1 MWRIKNEIVM
11 AIRKPQNMSEIERL
25 LVDEMTVG
33 GEALDRALFFAL
45 TKEMSA
51 RDLASVRAS
60 VKERVLRFYEGVQK
74 EHVSLG
80 GEFKPADWRKTA
92 RFVERELHYWF
103 SPWNRLAGKIEYDI
117 QAHMTRLGGELLD
130 ERSLSSILLGYSR
143 LEEYKPYLDREF
155 KGFVSNRCLDYSL
168 DYSKMAPELRTGD
181 LLKKWESDYP
191 YLLESKEW
199 DVLSMAYKA
208 GTRRTVLLQE
218 KPELSNGFI
227 GGETLFNRYL
237 PVVLGPTLP
246 QGKVTAV
253 GQIDYK
259 DCTNAFVVL
268 DDNAKV
274 LPFDSL
280 SRQQKHAVLERVYD
294 TVKYA
299 LKKPLERRTG
309 TGVKM

>member
-1 MWRIKNEIVM
+1 M

-25 LVDEMTVG
+25 LVDALTVG
-33 GEALDRALFFAL
+33 GEALDRAHFFAL
-45 TKEMSA
+45 TKEMSDT
-51 RDLASVRAS
+51 DLASFRAS
-60 VKERVLRFYEGVQK
+60 VKDRVLRFYEGVQK

-80 GEFKPADWRKTA
+80 GELKPGEWKKTE
-92 RFVERELHYWF
+92 RFVERELNHWF
-103 SPWNRLAGKIEYDI
+103 GPWNRLAGKIEYDI
-117 QAHMTRLGGELLD
+117 EAYMIRLGGELLD

-143 LEEYKPYLDREF
+143 LDEYKPYLEKEF
-155 KGFVSNRCLDYSL
+155 KGFVSNKCLDYSL

-181 LLKKWESDYP
+181 LMKKWESDYP

-199 DVLSMAYKA
+199 DLLSMAYNA

-218 KPELSNGFI
+218 KPEPSNGYI
-227 GGETLFNRYL
+227 GGETRFTRYL

-268 DDNAKV
+268 DGNARAMFFEELPREQKKV
-274 LPFDSL
+274 
-280 SRQQKHAVLERVYD
+280 VLERVYD

-299 LKKPLERRTG
+299 LKKPLERRTD
-309 TGVKM
+309 TGVKF